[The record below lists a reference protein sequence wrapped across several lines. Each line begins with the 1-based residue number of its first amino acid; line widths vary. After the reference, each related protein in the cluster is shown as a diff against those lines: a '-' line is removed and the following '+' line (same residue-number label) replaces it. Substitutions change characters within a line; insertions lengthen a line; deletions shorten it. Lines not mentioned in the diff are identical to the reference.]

1 MCSLFSLPS
10 IPSILCRNKDRP
22 SLALLGLSFSQQQ
35 IWDSCGCESGIVLRD
50 SAERDDASRNVD
62 LLEAAFGGGELA
74 IKPKGVAADGGLDT
88 AGTTPVQSKDAFPTH
103 FRSMP
108 IDFSALRNSELL
120 LNEHLSGG
128 DDVPTPIGSL
138 KESGH
143 GAILMD
149 AHLAVARDSHQ
160 SQQSLENDQAG
171 AHQGAFR
178 RVLRRT
184 RRNSNSA
191 NGVGLIPP
199 VAAQTISPPSVGLG
213 EKRRWG
219 DALIPEQQ
227 PQQLISQ
234 MAMSALPIAARTR
247 GSLMGASSG
256 GGTGDVNNLA
266 ALGNEFPRT
275 VLTAARRTRVRVL
288 YSSQQNR
295 QTPMVTQQQQNGRRG
310 QVVPALG
317 QSPPAMLLVTNKRG
331 RHSSKSSNSPQRPSL
346 NFDKMR
352 KRMLNGGGD
361 ANGPSYGGGGFATA
375 GDE

>member
-1 MCSLFSLPS
+1 M
-10 IPSILCRNKDRP
+10 
-22 SLALLGLSFSQQQ
+22 SFS
-35 IWDSCGCESGIVLRD
+35 WDSCGCESGIVLRD

-103 FRSMP
+103 FCSMP

-138 KESGH
+138 KESSH

-191 NGVGLIPP
+191 NGIGSMAP
-199 VAAQTISPPSVGLG
+199 VAVQTISPPSVGLG

-227 PQQLISQ
+227 PQQQISR

-247 GSLMGASSG
+247 GSLMGALMGASSG
-256 GGTGDVNNLA
+256 GGTGDVNNVA

-295 QTPMVTQQQQNGRRG
+295 QTSMATQQQQQQNGRRG

-361 ANGPSYGGGGFATA
+361 ANGPSYGGGG
-375 GDE
+375 DE